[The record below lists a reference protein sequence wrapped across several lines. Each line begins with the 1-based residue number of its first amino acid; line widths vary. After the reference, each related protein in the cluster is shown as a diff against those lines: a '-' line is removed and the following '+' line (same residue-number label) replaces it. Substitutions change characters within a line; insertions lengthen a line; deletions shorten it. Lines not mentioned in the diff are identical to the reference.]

1 MENDKV
7 LIAASA
13 AKELEAIDR
22 KGDRLRIVK
31 AISALA
37 RLPRGAGAE
46 KLSGAKSERYRV
58 RVGDY
63 RIAYSIDDENRL
75 VDVVKIGHRR
85 EVYR

>member
-1 MENDKV
+1 MEKYSV

-13 AKELEAIDR
+13 AKELESVDGKADR
-22 KGDRLRIVK
+22 VRIVR
-31 AISALA
+31 AIQVLA
-37 RLPRGAGAE
+37 GQPRGKGSE
-46 KLSGAKSERYRV
+46 KLSGTEGRYRV

-63 RIAYSIDDENRL
+63 RVVYAIDDDERT